1 MSGEGR
7 VNKMR
12 RCGFLLATVF
22 WAVLTAVPAQ
32 GQERRIPI
40 PDDVFYYAP
49 ASAVVGSEA
58 TWVNPA
64 GLGRFAMAGFQIMA
78 DYSAG
83 DYAKSWGAVLYRDRM
98 TTAFRYIHNPTGDD
112 YEEMVTAMGFKLGPA
127 LDAGLSYRYFRTG
140 PGLYN
145 KRHFWTLGIL
155 KRAHGPF
162 SIGAVFSNLNRGQ
175 IDSGR
180 SAMEQRYSIGYRP
193 FGRKLTLA
201 ADMFL
206 STQNRPSEADF
217 IYHAEYI
224 PTRGMYL
231 NGYLDSDRNFQIGFR
246 INLLKYFVGSQSRFD
261 RNRHNGRT
269 TAFFGATNMRQ
280 PSLIGERRR
289 SLAVGITGGAAENP
303 PQPIFGRKRTAFLTL
318 LTTIYRAAE
327 DPSIASMKLNLNR
340 LALGFGQAQEFR
352 EALVYFAHFS
362 SRDKRIICHL
372 GSPNNIGYFVA
383 SVADT
388 ILIPPVSQLR
398 LVGLRAE
405 LTFWAGA
412 LNKLGVEVELLR
424 VGDHKTAPEKY
435 TLETASEE
443 NRAQL
448 NRLLDD
454 LYDQFVVT
462 LAEGRGLEPDSVRR
476 LIDRG
481 PFTSAEAVRYGLV
494 DGLSYR
500 DQVDPDYFGDMPSVS
515 FRSYLSDTLQND
527 SWQDRPVIAVVVA
540 DGEIVSDGGDTG
552 LPGGSKGIKPAVM
565 SRAFKAAQRNPRV
578 QGIVLRVNSPGGWA
592 LAGEEIYRA
601 GSTAA
606 ESKLLSVSM
615 GNVAASGG
623 YYIAMPARRLFVNPA
638 TITGSIGIYGGKVDL
653 SGLYEKIG
661 LGKELFTRGRYAGM
675 LSTTRPFTDDE
686 REKYQSHLQAFYDHF
701 VDLVA
706 GNRGLTFDSV
716 DNLSRGRVW
725 TGREAL
731 ANGLADEIGG
741 LKQAL
746 DYTANELGLDDY
758 EVVIY
763 PQKRPWFVFPGRSLI
778 GKFISMMTGNKNS
791 PETGLLN
798 LPISEDE
805 SILARMPFDLIIE

>member
-1 MSGEGR
+1 M
-7 VNKMR
+7 NKMYR
-12 RCGFLLATVF
+12 YCFFFATVF
-22 WAVLTAVPAQ
+22 WVVLTTVPAQ

-49 ASAVVGSEA
+49 ASSVSGSEA

-64 GLGRFAMAGFQIMA
+64 GLGRFAVAGFQIMA
-78 DYSAG
+78 DYSND
-83 DYAKSWGAVLYRDRM
+83 DYAKSWGAVLYRDRT
-98 TTAFRYIHNPTGDD
+98 TTAYRHINNPTGDD
-112 YEEMVTAMGFKLGPA
+112 YEEMVTAMGFKLGLA
-127 LDAGLSYRYFRTG
+127 LDAGLSYRYFRDG
-140 PGLYN
+140 PGLYK
-145 KRHFWTLGIL
+145 KRHFWTLGLL
-155 KRAHGPF
+155 KRSHGPF
-162 SIGAVFSNLNRGQ
+162 SLGAVFSNLNRGK
-175 IDSGR
+175 IDSER
-180 SAMEQRYSIGYRP
+180 SAVEQRYSIGYRP

-206 STQNRPSEADF
+206 STQNRLSEADF
-217 IYHAEYI
+217 IYNAEYI
-224 PTRGMYL
+224 PTRGLYV
-231 NGYLDSDRNFQIGFR
+231 NGYLDSDHNFQIGFR
-246 INLLKYFVGSQSRFD
+246 VNLLKYFVGSQSRFD
-261 RNRHNGRT
+261 EDGHSGRT

-280 PSLIGERRR
+280 PSVIRGRRR
-289 SLAVGITGGAAENP
+289 NLAVGITGGASENP
-303 PQPIFGRKRTAFLTL
+303 PQPRFGRKRTAFLTL

-327 DPSIASMKLNLNR
+327 DPSIASMKLSLNR
-340 LALGFGQAQEFR
+340 LALGFGQAQELR
-352 EALVYFAHFS
+352 EALAYFG

-412 LNKLGVEVELLR
+412 LDKIGVEFELLR
-424 VGDHKTAPEKY
+424 IGDYKTAPETY
-435 TLETASEE
+435 TREMASEE
-443 NRAQL
+443 NCAQL

-462 LAEGRGLEPDSVRR
+462 MAEGRGLEPDSVRK
-476 LIDRG
+476 LIDCG
-481 PFTSAEAVRYGLV
+481 PFTSVEAVRYGLV

-500 DQVDPDYFGDMPSVS
+500 DQVDPDYFGGIPSVS

-527 SWQDRPVIAVVVA
+527 SWQTRPIIAVVVA
-540 DGEIVSDGGDTG
+540 DGEIVSDGGGPG
-552 LPGGSKGIKPAVM
+552 LPGKSKGVKPTEM

-592 LAGEEIYRA
+592 LAGEEIYHA
-601 GSTAA
+601 GITAA

-623 YYIAMPARRLFVNPA
+623 YYIAMPAQRLFVNPA

-653 SGLYEKIG
+653 SGLHEKIG
-661 LGKELFTRGRYAGM
+661 LGKKLFTRGRYAGM

-701 VDLVA
+701 IHLVA
-706 GNRGLTFDSV
+706 DNRGLTVDSI

-758 EVVIY
+758 EVVTY
-763 PQKRPWFVFPGRSLI
+763 PQKRPWFIFPGRSLI
-778 GKFISMMTGNKNS
+778 GGLVSMITGNKNS

-805 SILARMPFDLIIE
+805 TILARMPFDLAIE